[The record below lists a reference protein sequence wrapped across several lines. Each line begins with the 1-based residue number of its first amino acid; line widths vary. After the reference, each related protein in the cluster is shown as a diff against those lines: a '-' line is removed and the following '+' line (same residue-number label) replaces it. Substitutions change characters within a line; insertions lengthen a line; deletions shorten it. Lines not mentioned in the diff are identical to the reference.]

1 MAKTQEGKKLTSAKR
16 TKEVSLKTKTAGQE
30 KSNLYE
36 KIRKAVDE
44 ASRFYINTR
53 EVVKAGDAS
62 LDLKDVLILGAI
74 TGTDCLLTGK
84 TGSGKT
90 RLANMVMSGL
100 FGKNE
105 YTNKTITPAMLPDDF
120 LDIDFSVMKDG
131 GMLQGAIKPLSI
143 ITKAGV
149 VLNEANR
156 APAIV
161 QNYLIPFLDKEMDI
175 QGKGFYAGKELNK
188 SGERYQY
195 RVITINE
202 GEEYSVEKM
211 DKALRDRTVIEIP
224 MDMFYQTTK
233 DCLNM
238 LDVQKEI
245 EEAVSTE
252 TGKGVSDDIFG
263 LFSHINKLEAEEKVL
278 FFLVYLSGM
287 GYCVKVNSSSKM
299 KESINFSPR
308 ICESECHF
316 SAQTDTNRHNI
327 CGHVYAPS
335 QRALINLL
343 KVSKGIAYMRAA
355 KTGANDCKVTIDDVV
370 SAAPF
375 VLYFKIAMFPD
386 WIKKHYQGN
395 QWEAIKDVIEQAK
408 GRCETITQKLA
419 IDPSSPL
426 KTFKPELLSD
436 YVEKNNDV
444 WALRLEELFCP
455 DVS

>member
-1 MAKTQEGKKLTSAKR
+1 MSKIKKAKPKKAIS
-16 TKEVSLKTKTAGQE
+16 KELNPYG
-30 KSNLYE
+30 N
-36 KIRKAVDE
+36 IRKFVDD

-53 EVVKAGDAS
+53 EVVKAGDVS

-100 FGKNE
+100 FGKDE
-105 YTNKTITPAMLPDDF
+105 YTNKTITPAMQPDDF
-120 LDIDFSVMKDG
+120 LDIDFNVMKEG
-131 GMLQGAIKPLSI
+131 GTLQKAIKPLSI
-143 ITKAGV
+143 IEKPGV

-156 APAIV
+156 APSII

-175 QGKGFYAGKELNK
+175 QGKEFYVGKELK

-202 GEEYSVEKM
+202 GEEYFVEAM

-233 DCLNM
+233 DCLEM
-238 LDVQKEI
+238 LNIQKEI
-245 EEAVSTE
+245 NESPTVKTKDVSN
-252 TGKGVSDDIFG
+252 DIFE
-263 LFSHINKLEAEEKVL
+263 LVTHINKLEVEEKVL
-278 FFLVYLSGM
+278 FFLTYLSGM
-287 GYCVKVNSSSKM
+287 SYCVKIDSSSKM

-308 ICESECHF
+308 ICDSGCHF
-316 SAQTDTNRHNI
+316 SASTPANIHNL
-327 CGHVYAPS
+327 CGNVAAPS

-355 KTGANDCKVTIDDVV
+355 KTGTNDCKVTIDDVV

-375 VLYFKIAMFPD
+375 VLYYKIEMYPD
-386 WIKKHYQGN
+386 WIEKHYQGN
-395 QWEAIKDVIEQAK
+395 RWEAINDVIRQAK
-408 GRCETITQKLA
+408 ARFETILQELP
-419 IDPSSPL
+419 IDPSNPQG
-426 KTFKPELLSD
+426 TFKPELLTD

-444 WALRLEELFCP
+444 WALRLAEIFCP
-455 DVS
+455 N

>member
-1 MAKTQEGKKLTSAKR
+1 MSKIKKAKLKKENPKKR
-16 TKEVSLKTKTAGQE
+16 
-30 KSNLYE
+30 NLYE
-36 KIRKAVDE
+36 KIRKSVDD

-53 EVVKAGDAS
+53 EVVKAGDVS

-105 YTNKTITPAMLPDDF
+105 YTNKTITPAMEPGDF
-120 LDIDFSVMKDG
+120 LDFDFKMMLDG
-131 GMLQGAIKPLSI
+131 KKKSECIKPLSI
-143 ITKAGV
+143 IKKPGV
-149 VLNEANR
+149 VLNEVNR
-156 APAIV
+156 APAII
-161 QNYLIPFLDKEMDI
+161 QNFLIPFLDKEMDI
-175 QGKGFYAGKELNK
+175 EGSEFLCGKELK

-202 GEEYSVEKM
+202 GEEYSVEAM

-233 DCLNM
+233 DCLEM
-238 LDVQKEI
+238 LNIQKEI
-245 EEAVSTE
+245 SESPTVKT
-252 TGKGVSDDIFG
+252 KGVSNDIFE
-263 LFSHINKLEAEEKVL
+263 LFFHINKLEVEEKAL
-278 FFLVYLSGM
+278 FFLTYLSGM
-287 GYCVKVNSSSKM
+287 SYCVKVKSSSKM

-308 ICESECHF
+308 ECGKGDRDGCHF
-316 SAQTDTNRHNI
+316 SAKTDVNRHNL

-355 KTGANDCKVTIDDVV
+355 KSGTNDCKVTIDDVT

-375 VLYFKIAMFPD
+375 VLYYKIEMFSD
-386 WIKKHYQGN
+386 WIEKYYQGN
-395 QWEAIKDVIEQAK
+395 QWEAIKDVIDQAK
-408 GRCETITQKLA
+408 KRCETIIQELA
-419 IDPSSPL
+419 IDPSDPL
-426 KTFKPELLSD
+426 GTFKHELLDD
-436 YVEKNNDV
+436 YVENNNDV
-444 WALRLEELFCP
+444 WALRLKELFCP
-455 DVS
+455 SS